1 MLGLFDIPLTVVIV
15 FLIIDLFF
23 YKRIRDFLSIGHICQ
38 IILWLLFWHMLLLCL
53 SLVCCMDYLCILFGD

>member
-23 YKRIRDFLSIGHICQ
+23 YKRIRDFFIDWAHMPDNIVAT
-38 IILWLLFWHMLLLCL
+38 LLAHAFAVVVFGVLYGLL
-53 SLVCCMDYLCILFGD
+53 VHFVYR

>member
-23 YKRIRDFLSIGHICQ
+23 YKRIRDFLSIGRICP
-38 IILWLLFWHMLLLCL
+38 ILL
-53 SLVCCMDYLCILFGD
+53 